1 MNGIDECA
9 FEMSNGMGRSIK
21 IAKKKNKRQCEDN
34 TIQTSEQ
41 TNNTSV
47 D

>member
-21 IAKKKNKRQCEDN
+21 IAKKNKRQCEDN